1 MRLMGLDIGSRT
13 IGVALSDELGWTAQ
27 GLKTIRRGTME
38 QDLTELLTIIN
49 TYQVE
54 KVVVGLPRNMDG
66 TLGPQAEK
74 VFGWIKAFRKKISLP
89 VVTRDERLTTVGA
102 TRILLEG
109 DLSRERRKQVV
120 DQVAASLI
128 LQGYLD
134 QRMRRDNSSAP
145 T

>member
-27 GLKTIRRGTME
+27 GLKTIRRGTMA
-38 QDLTELLTIIN
+38 QDLTELQAIVN
-49 TYQVE
+49 TYEVE

-66 TLGPQAEK
+66 TLGPQAGK
-74 VFGWIKAFRKKISLP
+74 VFDWIKAFRKRISLP

-134 QRMRRDNSSAP
+134 QRKRRDDSSAP